1 MKRIN
6 DGYMSFRREWDE
18 SVARICSQAGHLA
31 GDSPEKCSG
40 VWGGLG
46 RDTRGRKIVLEPNVR
61 SGGQCAHCS
70 KRV

>member
-1 MKRIN
+1 MERIN

-40 VWGGLG
+40 VLGGFG
-46 RDTRGRKIVLEPNVR
+46 QRDSREENSVR
-61 SGGQCAHCS
+61 A
-70 KRV
+70 